1 MPKTSSKSSQEF
13 VPIKEVRDGIIILK
27 NESLRLILM
36 ASSLNFALKSQDEQ
50 TAIIDQYQN
59 FLNSLDFSLQI
70 FVRSRPI
77 NINSYIDYL
86 KEIEK
91 TQTNELLKIQARE
104 YMEFIK
110 TMVETTN
117 IVSKNFYI
125 SIPFNPPILEL
136 KNAGNI
142 LSKIT
147 NIFSKPASGPTQQ
160 EEMKFEEYKEQLIQR
175 GDVVG
180 QELARLGVRTVPLDT
195 EEVVELFYELY
206 NPGEEEKGKM
216 PVVNQ

>member
-1 MPKTSSKSSQEF
+1 MPQTSSKSSQEF
-13 VPIKEVRDGIIILK
+13 VPIKEVRDGIVVLK
-27 NESLRLILM
+27 NGSFRAILM

-86 KEIEK
+86 KELEK
-91 TQTNELLKIQARE
+91 AQMNELLKIQARE

-110 TMVETTN
+110 TLVETTN

-125 SIPFNPPILEL
+125 SIPFNPPVLEL
-136 KNAGNI
+136 KSAENVF
-142 LSKIT
+142 SKISG
-147 NIFSKPASGPTQQ
+147 IFTKSKSSPEQQ
-160 EEMKFEEYKEQLIQR
+160 KEMKFDEYKEQLIQR
-175 GDVVG
+175 GAVVS

-195 EEVVELFYELY
+195 EDVVELFY
-206 NPGEEEKGKM
+206 
-216 PVVNQ
+216 